1 MARRVTAEELEGKK
15 GISGV
20 RVLSKKKV
28 SQDPRGAG
36 IDARVV
42 TEIFLK
48 ACNHMIEA
56 FQRMKP
62 PTVIVPEI
70 KIPPSPEPR
79 KPSRVVISK
88 ITRNNQN
95 RIEGVE
101 MDVFYNDGE
110 GK

>member
-42 TEIFLK
+42 TGIFLK
-48 ACNHMIEA
+48 ACNH
-56 FQRMKP
+56 MKP